1 MNTKIIDSFAKINL
15 SLDVLEERDDG
26 YHNIDTIMQMI
37 DLKDEIVVKVIE
49 EPICIIECN
58 KTGVPLDEHNLV
70 HKAWE
75 KISEYTGIK
84 KGIFV
89 KIVKKIPV
97 AAGLAGGSSNAASV
111 MKAMNEIFALKLTKE
126 ELMEIGVSIG
136 ADVPYFFLEKT
147 ARATGVGNLFEEIEP
162 LIAEGLLIINNGRE
176 ISSKEVYDEIRP
188 SLESRIDKVVFAIKE
203 QNLES
208 LKECAYNTM
217 ESVVFQKYP
226 EIEDIKDRLYQLGAD
241 FVLMSGSGAT
251 VFSISKSTSMRDEI
265 FQKIKDDYPIVI
277 KSRTI

>member
-1 MNTKIIDSFAKINL
+1 MSTKIIDSFAKINL

-37 DLKDEIVVKVIE
+37 DLKDEILVKAIE
-49 EPICIIECN
+49 EPKCIIECN
-58 KTGVPLDEHNLV
+58 KAGVPLDQNNLV
-70 HKAWE
+70 HKAW
-75 KISEYTGIK
+75 KKVSEYTGIR

-89 KIVKKIPV
+89 KIEKKIPV
-97 AAGLAGGSSNAASV
+97 AAGLAGGSSNAASL
-111 MKAMNEIFALKLTKE
+111 MKAMNEIFALKLTKG

-162 LIAEGLLIINNGRE
+162 LIAEGLLVVNNGRE
-176 ISSKEVYDEIRP
+176 ISSKEVYDEICP
-188 SLESRIDKVVFAIKE
+188 SSKSRMDKVVSAIKE

-217 ESVVFQKYP
+217 EGVVFRKYP
-226 EIEDIKDRLYQLGAD
+226 EIQDIKERLYQLGAD

-251 VFSISKSTSMRDEI
+251 VFSISKSTSIRDEI